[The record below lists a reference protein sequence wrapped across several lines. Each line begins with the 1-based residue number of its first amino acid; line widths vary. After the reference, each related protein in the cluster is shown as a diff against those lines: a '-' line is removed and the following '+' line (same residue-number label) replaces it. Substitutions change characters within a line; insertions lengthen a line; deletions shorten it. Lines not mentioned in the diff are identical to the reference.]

1 MKWSSKKVSPKLE
14 TMEAQW
20 QQEDSDRLGR
30 LAIQILGLLGGLAGL
45 LIAAF
50 DLLASLVGLSSSHI
64 PSGWSELGLAGG
76 VVFLLLGLAGIGGAF
91 LYTRN
96 KKRAAWLL
104 LGSGLLGFPVGYIAW
119 IPFLGFLG
127 WVLWIPP
134 GVLLTVAGLLALITP
149 ERLRSLLGQGSKTAD
164 RASREPIDQAVFVGV
179 IFAGIGLLTVILMFA
194 GILFFGAEDYL
205 KGDAG
210 RDQDDFDNANIAGT
224 MGRWDKAIESYDDI
238 LSRNQSNVQ
247 AWKERAYALEKL
259 DRYDEANESYEKAR
273 ELELNPENEILR
285 E

>member
-1 MKWSSKKVSPKLE
+1 ME
-14 TMEAQW
+14 TQG

-30 LAIQILGLLGGLAGL
+30 LSIQILGLLGGLAGL

-64 PSGWSELGLAGG
+64 PYSWSELGQAGG
-76 VVFLLLGLAGIGGAF
+76 VVFLLLGLTGIGGAF

-119 IPFLGFLG
+119 IAFFGFLG

-134 GVLLTVAGLLALITP
+134 GVLFTAAGLLAWITP

-164 RASREPIDQAVFVGV
+164 RAGREPIDQAVFVGV

-210 RDQDDFDNANIAGT
+210 RDQDDFDNANIAGS
-224 MGRWDKAIESYDDI
+224 MGRWDKAVESYDYI

-273 ELELNPENEILR
+273 ELEQNPENEILR